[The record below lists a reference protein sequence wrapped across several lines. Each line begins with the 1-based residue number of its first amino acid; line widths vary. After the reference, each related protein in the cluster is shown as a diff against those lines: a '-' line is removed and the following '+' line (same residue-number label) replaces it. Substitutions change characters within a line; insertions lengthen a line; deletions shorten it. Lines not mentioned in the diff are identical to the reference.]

1 MSIQFQKQ
9 QNCLIVELAGDVRR
23 YDETADVSALLHRVE
38 QLVFEVK
45 GQIRWDSSAAAV
57 LFDLIET
64 AKQKKI
70 DCSIE
75 TLPEDLQSLLK
86 LALTV
91 ERKPI
96 IRKSETET
104 FLEKAGDVGLSIW
117 ESVAHAGAFLSETLK
132 SIGRFVS
139 GRAVMRRID
148 FEFALEDCGYKA
160 FGIVSLV
167 SFMVGLILAFV
178 GALQLKMFGAQ
189 IYVASLV
196 TIGMIRI
203 MGAIMA
209 GIIMA

>member
-64 AKQKKI
+64 AKQQKI

-117 ESVAHAGAFLSETLK
+117 ESVTHAGAFLSETCQ
-132 SIGRFVS
+132 
-139 GRAVMRRID
+139 RAR
-148 FEFALEDCGYKA
+148 GY
-160 FGIVSLV
+160 
-167 SFMVGLILAFV
+167 
-178 GALQLKMFGAQ
+178 
-189 IYVASLV
+189 ASD
-196 TIGMIRI
+196 
-203 MGAIMA
+203 
-209 GIIMA
+209 